1 MSSTENNDNNQNVPR
16 GTNLPARQ
24 DQFDQSLSPAEV
36 ERYCRL
42 LDLEVEN
49 LTEGLVKSAWKK
61 KLVAERDTIGRAD
74 DHDRVAEVEVEMLP
88 LLVVVEIIIII
99 LVPLLLL
106 LVVVYQMEIV
116 LEI

>member
-1 MSSTENNDNNQNVPR
+1 MTPPFRAPAIQNVPR

-74 DHDRVAEVEVEMLP
+74 DHDRVAELNNAKDS
-88 LLVVVEIIIII
+88 LLKW
-99 LVPLLLL
+99 LAR
-106 LVVVYQMEIV
+106 
-116 LEI
+116 

>member
-36 ERYCRL
+36 EGYCRL

-74 DHDRVAEVEVEMLP
+74 DHDRVAELNNAKDS
-88 LLVVVEIIIII
+88 LLKW
-99 LVPLLLL
+99 LDR
-106 LVVVYQMEIV
+106 
-116 LEI
+116 